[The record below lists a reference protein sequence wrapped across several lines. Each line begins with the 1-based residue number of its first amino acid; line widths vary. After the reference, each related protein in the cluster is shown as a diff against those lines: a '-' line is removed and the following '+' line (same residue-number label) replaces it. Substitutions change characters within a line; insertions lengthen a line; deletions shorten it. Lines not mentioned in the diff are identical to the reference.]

1 MNILPNNGPRPF
13 FVRNLPEVIVMPS
26 QRLKII
32 CSGLVQAVG
41 FRYFV
46 KTTANALR
54 ITGFVEN
61 LDNGDVLIEAQGTP
75 EQLQTLLAR
84 IERGNGYSRID
95 RLVRY
100 PLPPDPHTRSF
111 EIRYED

>member
-1 MNILPNNGPRPF
+1 MTT
-13 FVRNLPEVIVMPS
+13 

-46 KTTANALR
+46 KVTASALGLA
-54 ITGFVEN
+54 GFVEN
-61 LDNGDVLIEAQGTP
+61 LVNGDALIEAQGTS
-75 EQLQTLLAR
+75 EQLQIFLAR
-84 IERGNGYSRID
+84 LERGNGYSRID

-100 PLPPDPHTRSF
+100 PLPPDPHAHNF